1 MRKVFG
7 LFLFLLFNIKAFC
20 QIKKNEDFQNLF
32 MFLNNRL
39 VEIDK
44 NGYRLL
50 SIKTTEDNFAELST
64 ISKSDSVFIEA
75 FFIVD
80 DNVGFSPLDSHLKLF
95 SRYYDFR
102 DKKYSQDSLISIAQ
116 ESSLQKIDKIHSKL
130 GLWKISAGLKNI
142 KASNGFVQFASKFS
156 VSIEGI
162 QDGKYQYMPWASS
175 IIMYTK

>member
-50 SIKTTEDNFAELST
+50 SIK
-64 ISKSDSVFIEA
+64 II
-75 FFIVD
+75 
-80 DNVGFSPLDSHLKLF
+80 
-95 SRYYDFR
+95 
-102 DKKYSQDSLISIAQ
+102 
-116 ESSLQKIDKIHSKL
+116 LQ
-130 GLWKISAGLKNI
+130 N
-142 KASNGFVQFASKFS
+142 
-156 VSIEGI
+156 
-162 QDGKYQYMPWASS
+162 
-175 IIMYTK
+175 